1 MKRYIAAL
9 LALMLLA
16 LGAGYAESTMKD
28 LRNMRKNAGDRIPE
42 MEPVPMREAEA
53 TPEPELVEIDESAYE
68 PLASGAKGE
77 DVKAMQQRLIDLG
90 YLKGKADG
98 SYGGGTAAAVKAFQQ
113 AAELEPTGEAD
124 ARTLATLYAMQMPE
138 KAQYEKLDYK
148 RASGMSFSY
157 RNTPVEFKGKVLQVL
172 ENDEYADTL
181 GVYTALRVT
190 TRGDNDDI
198 VYVAYFRAADAEPVS
213 EGDSVTVRGVARKVY
228 RYISEAGDSI
238 TLPRIEADGV
248 EVAGR

>member
-1 MKRYIAAL
+1 MKRWIAAL
-9 LALMLLA
+9 MALMLLA
-16 LGAGYAESTMKD
+16 LGAGCAESTMKE

-42 MEPVPMREAEA
+42 MEPVPIPGSEA
-53 TPEPELVEIDESAYE
+53 TPEPVVIDESAYE
-68 PLASGAKGE
+68 PLASGTKGE
-77 DVKAMQQRLIDLG
+77 DVVVMQQRLIELG
-90 YLKGKADG
+90 YLNGKADG

-113 AAELEPTGEAD
+113 AAGLEPSGEAD
-124 ARTLATLYAMQMPE
+124 AKTLAALFATQTPE
-138 KAQYEKLDYK
+138 KTQYEKLDYR

-198 VYVAYFRAADAEPVS
+198 VYVAYFRAAEDEAVT
-213 EGDSVTVRGVARKVY
+213 EGDSVTVRGVAQKVY
-228 RYISEAGDSI
+228 RYISEAGESV
-238 TLPRIEADGV
+238 TLPRIEADAV
-248 EVAGR
+248 EVAAR